1 MVCHPMLTEN
11 ANFGTN
17 AIRGGLSYHTGDWMK
32 YVTEIA
38 MHLVEE
44 FGFNGFGDE
53 FGVGGFAV

>member
-1 MVCHPMLTEN
+1 
-11 ANFGTN
+11 
-17 AIRGGLSYHTGDWMK
+17 MK